1 MGCDAPIGAWR
12 NSVTN
17 VEFFLMKIS
26 FEVAAEFREDHG
38 KGASRRLRR
47 SGKVPAIL
55 YGGHREPRALSLEHT
70 KLLLLLENERFYSTI
85 VNLKVGDQTQAAIL
99 KDISRHPAR
108 NQILHIDLQRVLDD
122 EKIRLRI
129 PIHFLNEATAVGV
142 KTQGGILS
150 HLESDAEVQ
159 CLPKDLPEF
168 LELDVVNLEM
178 HKSMH
183 LSDIKLPPGVALSSL
198 LHGRDEPIV
207 AIHAPRAEEVEVVAA
222 APVEGAVPAEGVAA
236 AAAPGAAGAAPAAG
250 AAGEAKKGEAAP
262 KAGDAK
268 AAAPAAKKE
277 GGKK

>member
-1 MGCDAPIGAWR
+1 M
-12 NSVTN
+12 
-17 VEFFLMKIS
+17 
-26 FEVAAEFREDHG
+26 
-38 KGASRRLRR
+38 
-47 SGKVPAIL
+47 
-55 YGGHREPRALSLEHT
+55 
-70 KLLLLLENERFYSTI
+70 LLLDNERFYSTI
-85 VNLKVGDQTQAAIL
+85 VGLKVGDQTQAAIL
-99 KDISRHPAR
+99 KDIHRHPAR

-129 PIHFLNEATAVGV
+129 PIHFKNEAASIGV

-183 LSDIKLPPGVALSSL
+183 LSDIKLPDGVTLSSL
-198 LHGRDEPIV
+198 VHGRDEPVI
-207 AIHAPRAEEVEVVAA
+207 AIHAPRAEEEVVVATPA
-222 APVEGAVPAEGVAA
+222 EGAVPAEGVEAA
-236 AAAPGAAGAAPAAG
+236 VPGAPGAAPAAA
-250 AAGEAKKGEAAP
+250 AAGDAKKGDAAP

-268 AAAPAAKKE
+268 AAAPAGKAPPGKKE